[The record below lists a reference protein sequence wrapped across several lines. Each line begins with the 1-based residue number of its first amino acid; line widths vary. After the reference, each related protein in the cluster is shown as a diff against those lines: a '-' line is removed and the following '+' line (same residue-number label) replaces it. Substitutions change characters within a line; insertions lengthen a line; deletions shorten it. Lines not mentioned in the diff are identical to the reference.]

1 MPRRAPSC
9 APTGEHESHADPS
22 PLQAGA
28 CDMAAPL
35 VKVGQKRRA
44 VLQEVDP
51 NARRRSARGMV
62 SRHDVLLPLARLN
75 CASASSNC

>member
-1 MPRRAPSC
+1 
-9 APTGEHESHADPS
+9 
-22 PLQAGA
+22 
-28 CDMAAPL
+28 MAAPL

-62 SRHDVLLPLARLN
+62 SRHDVLLPLARLT